1 MWFGTAL
8 FKMVRLKF
16 EITLHDMVNGLHDMV
31 NGQTLTHT
39 HCLLETT
46 AQIH

>member
-16 EITLHDMVNGLHDMV
+16 EITLHDMVNG
-31 NGQTLTHT
+31 QTLHIGTHI
-39 HCLLETT
+39 CGLLETT
-46 AQIH
+46 AKID